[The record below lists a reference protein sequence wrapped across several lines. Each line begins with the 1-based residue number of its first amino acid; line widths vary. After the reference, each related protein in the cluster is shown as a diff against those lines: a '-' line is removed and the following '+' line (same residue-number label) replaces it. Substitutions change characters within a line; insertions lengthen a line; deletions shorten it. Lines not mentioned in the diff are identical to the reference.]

1 VKSAILFVGA
11 LFIIG
16 HATAATVPAPDKE
29 KFMESCLE
37 KANQL
42 ATAQTRAAPDY
53 CKCTLDY
60 VEKQMSDADWKRLD
74 TELEAGK
81 TLDSWSRGTV
91 NKIAGVCAKQ

>member
-1 VKSAILFVGA
+1 MKSVILIIGA
-11 LFIIG
+11 LFIFG
-16 HATAATVPAPDKE
+16 HATAATVTEPDKM

-53 CKCTLDY
+53 CKCALNY

-74 TELEAGK
+74 TELESGQ
-81 TLDSWSRGTV
+81 LDSWSRGTV
-91 NKIAGVCAKQ
+91 NKVAGVCAKQ